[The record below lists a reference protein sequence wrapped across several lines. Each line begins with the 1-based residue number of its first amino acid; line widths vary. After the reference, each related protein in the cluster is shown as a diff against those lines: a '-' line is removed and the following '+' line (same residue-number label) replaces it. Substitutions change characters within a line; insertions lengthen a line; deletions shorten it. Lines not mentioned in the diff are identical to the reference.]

1 MPTLRQRQSDRRADR
16 ALCRNLQPRILPE
29 SVLAGR
35 QREGGAP
42 NLFEPVEEGWRDPGA
57 HRNGEPTELPEAP
70 AMSYRLHEAI
80 KAALVRALREAN
92 GNVVNIRLIAAT
104 NRNLHA
110 MEIAMRR

>member
-1 MPTLRQRQSDRRADR
+1 VSA
-16 ALCRNLQPRILPE
+16 E
-29 SVLAGR
+29 
-35 QREGGAP
+35 AP

-57 HRNGEPTELPEAP
+57 RRNGEPTELPEAP
-70 AMSYRLHEAI
+70 AMSYWLHEAI

-110 MEIAMRR
+110 MEIAMSR